1 MVEKILNKI
10 AFTDKDNIKWWGYTF
25 PGFQVSEPTQKTSVI
40 GSSKLAARG
49 DHSHRTGQLIETSDF
64 LFMKNAERTKL
75 GTYPTTYA
83 QVQQYVTNQILG
95 GTYKGTVNFYAD
107 LPTSGLKDGDIYGVL
122 KDTAGGKPSGDY
134 RYHNQTEH
142 PTDPPIATGWY
153 LVSSNRVPLASAD
166 YNGLLTSTDFSYIQN
181 IKGTSFQGLILQGST
196 VVTGLGGITG
206 TSNLAARADHLH
218 DTRYLML
225 GGVDQTVTKNVTFS
239 KTITIGAWGTSDIR
253 DTSGNSLL
261 GADATYTYLAK
272 QAGTTLIRSGA
283 TDLIHRKNGTDYK
296 LLDASNILALTIQ
309 LNGTAQP
316 TYNGLTAR
324 TINITPGGIG
334 TYTKTEIDKKVGDVS
349 TNIGSNYLPL
359 SAGTSKP
366 LTGKLIA
373 AKGINLNNCGNVGIS
388 FYSTSYVTW
397 VEYMT
402 SAGAGL
408 ASTGGAASTFG
419 DVTSWARR
427 STIEATGGYGWI
439 WDSCA
444 NTAGANPDPKMAL
457 SASTGNLK
465 VKGIV
470 TAPTFSGALS
480 GNATTATTLKTARTL
495 TVGLTGKSF
504 NGSAN
509 VAWSLAEIGAL
520 ALTGGTVTGLTK
532 FNVGVQIGTVDDI
545 GWYYNGS
552 SVPSRP
558 SLNAGVQIAR
568 NVNVGSLL
576 VSNAWA
582 DGTLVPTNG
591 IYSKGVV
598 HSAAGYYVQGNRI
611 ANLNLTRNASMIS
624 RWDSFAT
631 SATNLPG
638 ADTNGGGSVNDGL
651 VNTLFWD
658 GDFGVQIAYDIDGIG
673 IAYRGYTP
681 STGANKTGWKFLA
694 DTAWVKSQLSS
705 GTVASANKLT
715 TPRAINGTNFDGT
728 AAITTALWGT
738 ARTLTIGNTGKSVNG
753 SQNIAWSLAEI
764 GAAAATHTHSY
775 LPLSGGTLTGSLTLT
790 SNDSG
795 AFNNNG
801 ILFSNNN
808 GRIGASTDGLLGIYA
823 KDAIYLKP
831 NSSTTPSSYGLII
844 SQSALEYNGNKVWHA
859 GNDGSNS
866 GLDADLL
873 DGKHASDFS
882 LSNHTHSYL
891 PLSGGTMTGEIKFPI
906 GGTTSIGIYNTNNQV
921 FLHFPTSNN
930 VVFGNSAAT
939 VVLRSS
945 TDNNLY
951 HQVGIGS
958 KYRIWD
964 ESNLPKNKL
973 MIKSLDPNVIDSN
986 AFQHDLGGSLKQS
999 STLTG
1004 AIVIDLP
1011 FGFNSQMN
1019 HYVVT
1024 VYNYNSNP
1032 NKSARF
1038 HIYGYN
1044 YQTNST
1050 WNHCSCS
1057 KLGYN
1062 HLVRLGKHGDKVCII
1077 IGDITSTWNYP
1088 QVWVNEINR
1097 GYDHYGTELG
1107 GVTVNYLTDIS
1118 DITSLVTP
1126 AVFAP
1131 IAHTH
1136 AWGEITGKP
1145 STFAPSAH
1153 NHAWGDISG
1162 KLING
1167 SNTTAIDANSAT
1179 ENGIF
1184 YFKNNRPTEI
1194 STDGTLINQYYSS
1207 SWSTQLAMGYRSE
1220 GVFYRC
1226 KNNGTWSAWKKIAT
1240 TDLIPTTIAWSN
1252 VTGKPSTFPS
1262 SAHDHS
1268 RLVGTSLSSVTPTM
1282 STGGVFRY
1290 DYNVSQ
1296 STTGLFPNA
1305 DNSNS
1310 ILTVNRYSGNYCS
1323 QLGFSS
1329 NGKLYYR
1336 SFTNKALDTTT
1347 AWNQIAFKSD
1357 IPTIPSLSGGAAATS
1372 GQYVSGVTV
1381 SGHTITVTKAA
1392 LPTIPTSLK
1401 CPHALTIQQNGTTL
1415 GTYDGSAAKT
1425 VNITATSVQLTKAS
1439 VMAALNTAGTNTF
1452 TQYCDFTA
1460 GAGNSGSDMRFK
1472 KDIKY
1477 IGNILDDLMNIK
1489 IFSYIWNKRNEKK
1502 YDTIG
1507 VSAEQLKE
1515 NKLFEKLVHER
1526 PDKDKTQ
1533 FVDYDRIGVLALK
1546 GLQELNNQ
1554 ITEELKTV
1562 KKENKKLTE
1571 RVDKLEKILRL
1582 VGDRIGVEIDL

>member
-1 MVEKILNKI
+1 MAEKFLNKI

-25 PGFQVSEPTQKTSVI
+25 PGFQATEPTQKTSVL

-83 QVQQYVTNQILG
+83 QVQQYVTDQILG
-95 GTYKGTVNFYAD
+95 GTYKGTVDFYAD
-107 LPTSGLKDGDIYGVL
+107 LPTTGLKDGDIYGVL

-153 LVSSNRVPLASAD
+153 LVSSNRVPVASAD
-166 YNGLLTSTDFSYIQN
+166 YNGLLTSNDFSYIQT
-181 IKGTSFQGLILQGST
+181 IKGTSFQGLIPQGST

-225 GGVDQTVTKNVTFS
+225 GGSAQTVTKDVTFS

-334 TYTKTEIDKKVGDVS
+334 TYTKAEIDKKVGDVS
-349 TNIGSNYLPL
+349 TDIGSNYLPL

-457 SASTGNLK
+457 SSSTGNLR
-465 VKGIV
+465 VKGTV

-480 GNATTATTLKTARTL
+480 GNATTATTLQTTRTL
-495 TVGLTGKSF
+495 TIGLTGKSF
-504 NGSAN
+504 NGGGN

-532 FNVGVQIGTVDDI
+532 FNAGVQIGTVDDI

-552 SVPSRP
+552 SVSSRP
-558 SLNAGVQIAR
+558 AITAGTSTAR
-568 NVNVGSLL
+568 NVNIGSLL
-576 VSNAWA
+576 VSSAWA
-582 DGTLVPTNG
+582 DGSLVPTNG
-591 IYSKGVV
+591 IYAKGIV

-658 GDFGVQIAYDIDGIG
+658 GDFGVQIAYDIDGTG

-738 ARTLTIGNTGKSVNG
+738 ARTLTVGLTGKSVNG
-753 SQNIAWSLAEI
+753 SANVAWSLAEI
-764 GAAAATHTHSY
+764 GALPTAGGKMTGNITLANTAAILQEQNTSSNYTRVIQWR
-775 LPLSGGTLTGSLTLT
+775 PGGNAGAQIGCHNTGGDGTGSISIVPYAT
-790 SNDSG
+790 SADPWQG
-795 AFNNNG
+795 AVGLYIAKNTVK
-801 ILFSNNN
+801 ID
-808 GRIGASTDGLLGIYA
+808 GAELAKKTDIPTTIAWGSITGAPATATRWPAWSEVTGKPSTF
-823 KDAIYLKP
+823 
-831 NSSTTPSSYGLII
+831 TPT
-844 SQSALEYNGNKVWHA
+844 AHNHT
-859 GNDGSNS
+859 
-866 GLDADLL
+866 LDALNDLQ
-873 DGKHASDFS
+873 ASWD
-882 LSNHTHSYL
+882 
-891 PLSGGTMTGEIKFPI
+891 PLLKVAP
-906 GGTTSIGIYNTNNQV
+906 
-921 FLHFPTSNN
+921 
-930 VVFGNSAAT
+930 SA
-939 VVLRSS
+939 
-945 TDNNLY
+945 
-951 HQVGIGS
+951 
-958 KYRIWD
+958 
-964 ESNLPKNKL
+964 
-973 MIKSLDPNVIDSN
+973 
-986 AFQHDLGGSLKQS
+986 
-999 STLTG
+999 
-1004 AIVIDLP
+1004 
-1011 FGFNSQMN
+1011 
-1019 HYVVT
+1019 YVT
-1024 VYNYNSNP
+1024 
-1032 NKSARF
+1032 R
-1038 HIYGYN
+1038 
-1044 YQTNST
+1044 
-1050 WNHCSCS
+1050 W
-1057 KLGYN
+1057 
-1062 HLVRLGKHGDKVCII
+1062 
-1077 IGDITSTWNYP
+1077 
-1088 QVWVNEINR
+1088 
-1097 GYDHYGTELG
+1097 
-1107 GVTVNYLTDIS
+1107 
-1118 DITSLVTP
+1118 P
-1126 AVFAP
+1126 AWSEV
-1131 IAHTH
+1131 
-1136 AWGEITGKP
+1136 TGKP
-1145 STFAPSAH
+1145 STFAPSTHTH
-1153 NHAWGDISG
+1153 NTLLSEYGGSG
-1162 KLING
+1162 GVIAPGSVGTNKLWCKMMYLNAESSGGGYCDWILMNAY
-1167 SNTTAIDANSAT
+1167 SWSDVPYATAIGV
-1179 ENGIF
+1179 EKVNGVPRAYIMSGP
-1184 YFKNNRPTEI
+1184 N
-1194 STDGTLINQYYSS
+1194 STDK
-1207 SWSTQLAMGYRSE
+1207 STWKRAQLAR
-1220 GVFYRC
+1220 
-1226 KNNGTWSAWKKIAT
+1226 II
-1240 TDLIPTTIAWSN
+1240 DIP
-1252 VTGKPSTFPS
+1252 
-1262 SAHDHS
+1262 
-1268 RLVGTSLSSVTPTM
+1268 SLSGGAAATSGQYVSGVT
-1282 STGGVFRY
+1282 
-1290 DYNVSQ
+1290 VS
-1296 STTGLFPNA
+1296 GHA
-1305 DNSNS
+1305 
-1310 ILTVNRYSGNYCS
+1310 ITV
-1323 QLGFSS
+1323 
-1329 NGKLYYR
+1329 
-1336 SFTNKALDTTT
+1336 TKAAL
-1347 AWNQIAFKSD
+1347 
-1357 IPTIPSLSGGAAATS
+1357 PTIPSLSGGAAATS

-1381 SGHTITVTKAA
+1381 SGHAITVTKAA

-1401 CPHALTIQQNGTTL
+1401 CPYALTIQQNGTSL
-1415 GTYDGSAAKT
+1415 GSYDGSAAKT
-1425 VNITATSVQLTKAS
+1425 INITATSVSLTKAS

-1472 KDIKY
+1472 KDIKP
-1477 IGNILDDLMNIK
+1477 IGNILDDLMNVE
-1489 IFSYIWNKRNEKK
+1489 IFTYIWNKKDERNF
-1502 YDTIG
+1502 DTLG
-1507 VSAEQLKE
+1507 VSADQLKE

-1526 PDKDKTQ
+1526 PDEAKTQ

-1546 GLQELNNQ
+1546 GLQELNNKV
-1554 ITEELKTV
+1554 TE
-1562 KKENKKLTE
+1562 ENKKLKE
-1571 RVDKLEKILRL
+1571 RVEKLEKILKL
-1582 VGDRIGVEIDL
+1582 VGDKIGVEIDL